1 MRRRREWKRG
11 IAVGWSPAQLSQLGV
26 FSFGFLKDGDVGVGA
41 GNGLPLTNKH
51 LSRRNRLK
59 YAEVASG
66 LSF

>member
-1 MRRRREWKRG
+1 
-11 IAVGWSPAQLSQLGV
+11 VGWSPAQLSQLGV